1 MRQNRKYKT
10 SSISFVLLNEGFL
23 WMIILPWGAR
33 SDNRPWCPP
42 GVAHADY
49 PYSLPVLRSAINE
62 LFVNVCLFFGLFVC
76 LFGCLLIF
84 VFVCLIFVYL
94 PFCFLVC
101 LFVRFFLSLCLSVR
115 LFFVFWHSM
124 MIRIYYCKLRIRY
137 EAVAKLVVVKCK
149 NST

>member
-23 WMIILPWGAR
+23 WMIILPWGVR

-42 GVAHADY
+42 GVAHAGY
-49 PYSLPVLRSAINE
+49 PYSLPVLLSAINE
-62 LFVNVCLFFGLFVC
+62 LFVNVCLFFWFVC
-76 LFGCLLIF
+76 LFVWLFAYIC
-84 VFVCLIFVYL
+84 
-94 PFCFLVC
+94 VC
-101 LFVRFFLSLCLSVR
+101 LFDFCLFALLFFSLFVCSILSQSLFVRSFV
-115 LFFVFWHSM
+115 FVFWHSV
-124 MIRIYYCKLRIRY
+124 MIRIYCKLRIRY